1 MKCMRCGKS
10 DRISRVRG
18 LSLQF
23 QEEDMLV
30 NSVSVTAF
38 HWALPIPNAYHG
50 FQRCTRRSASPCERL
65 I

>member
-23 QEEDMLV
+23 QEEDVLI
-30 NSVSVTAF
+30 NSVGVTAF
-38 HWALPIPNAYHG
+38 HCGHCQFLMAYHG
-50 FQRCTRRSASPCERL
+50 FRCCARRSA
-65 I
+65 

>member
-38 HWALPIPNAYHG
+38 HCGHCQFLMLTMHSSAVPDVALHPVND
-50 FQRCTRRSASPCERL
+50 
-65 I
+65 

>member
-23 QEEDMLV
+23 QEEDVLI

-38 HWALPIPNAYHG
+38 HCGHCQFLMLTMDSGAVPDVALDPVN
-50 FQRCTRRSASPCERL
+50 E
-65 I
+65 

>member
-10 DRISRVRG
+10 GRISRVRG

-38 HWALPIPNAYHG
+38 HCGHCQFLMLTMDSSAVPDVALHPVND
-50 FQRCTRRSASPCERL
+50 
-65 I
+65 